1 MIVANYLFFSDEKE
15 KPRKYS
21 LDERQ
26 GEKTSRGESQASP
39 RDSEERVDSRPS
51 SGEGS
56 RRRDKDKKE
65 METRPSPEASESRAS
80 ELEEGSNA
88 NNNATTSESAE
99 KVKEEEE
106 DVGSSVDPVNVG
118 ENTGGETEEPEKQKA
133 PGTKTSVSEENVVE
147 DELSVD

>member
-26 GEKTSRGESQASP
+26 GEKTSCGESQASP

-99 KVKEEEE
+99 KEEEE